1 MSGVHATTRLQFNK
15 ETRNCD
21 KYQIQTLGFVVYD
34 GMVRQRSYAL
44 EIMYGEGRP
53 LSVSQNDR
61 VLGHAGEDG
70 VEGSWFAK
78 ADHIAVYL
86 NTCDAFD
93 AQMVLVCT

>member
-1 MSGVHATTRLQFNK
+1 
-15 ETRNCD
+15 
-21 KYQIQTLGFVVYD
+21 
-34 GMVRQRSYAL
+34 MVRQRSYAL
-44 EIMYGEGRP
+44 EIMYGDGRP

-70 VEGSWFAK
+70 VAGSWFAK